1 MLKKRNVSFIWK
13 GPKCQSVFLFQGR
26 LSSQCLDEL
35 WELKRGPEGW
45 YTRERVFSDQRACHA
60 DLWGHPLAPL
70 ASYNLLCRPAMLIGK
85 AQVTSLPENT
95 KSCYLELP
103 SEQNLVPVWD
113 HTALTKVSRCGVANW
128 WRCSHSLTSK
138 TATNNNNLIPKWAKD
153 VFRRRYANGQ

>member
-13 GPKCQSVFLFQGR
+13 GPKCQSVFLFQGQ
-26 LSSQCLDEL
+26 LSSQYLDEL

-45 YTRERVFSDQRACHA
+45 YTGERGFSDQRACHA
-60 DLWGHPLAPL
+60 ALWGHPLAPL
-70 ASYNLLCRPAMLIGK
+70 ASYNLLCSPVTLIGK

-95 KSCYLELP
+95 KSFYLALP

-113 HTALTKVSRCGVANW
+113 HTALTKVRRCRVANW
-128 WRCSHSLTSK
+128 WSCSHALTSK